1 VDTGEPVADPE
12 EQNGKVDETYRTDPK
27 DVDGYTYV
35 DVEGEPE
42 GRILLEETEVIF
54 YYKLNTKVT
63 IKYIDIN
70 TGEEIDDRL
79 CIGNDYDEDE
89 EEVKDSTIEING
101 LLGDEFETKVKAF
114 DGYKLVEEPDEIP
127 EKMTKEEIVLIYKYV
142 HVSEGIIER
151 HIDTI
156 TKKLLEPETLHEGDE
171 GDSYKIDS
179 KELID
184 SMNTA
189 RKGHDVYM
197 IGNSTSGKTS
207 IINRAMKGFENKT
220 TRQIKTITYP
230 GTSVNVLEIP
240 LSRSSFFY
248 ELPGISQTTSATGK
262 LEKDVVRQ
270 IVPKKAVKFITRT
283 MSAGDALMVGSLA
296 AFEIIKGKTTNYR
309 FYSAEGVETRK
320 VQSKKLDDYINENN
334 IRRFAR
340 PVSERLVSFL
350 DYDMFE
356 YAMENDKKWHDIAI
370 EGLGWLSFIAQ
381 GQMIRVRL
389 PKGVALKESIAKI
402 K

>member
-1 VDTGEPVADPE
+1 MGKQSRVLRCYHCGAILQCENEDEKGYIIPE
-12 EQNGKVDETYRTDPK
+12 SLHRATPIQIIYCDRCFETMKAFNNSELEQKVDQEVLKILDDAFATDAMIIWV
-27 DVDGYTYV
+27 VDLFSFNGTLNSEIANKV
-35 DVEGEPE
+35 K
-42 GRILLEETEVIF
+42 
-54 YYKLNTKVT
+54 KLNVVVV
-63 IKYIDIN
+63 
-70 TGEEIDDRL
+70 
-79 CIGNDYDEDE
+79 GNKRDLFPMN
-89 EEVKDSTIEING
+89 VKDDSLIAYLNETFNAYGIKPKSVR
-101 LLGDEFETKVKAF
+101 LLGATN
-114 DGYKLVEEPDEIP
+114 
-127 EKMTKEEIVLIYKYV
+127 
-142 HVSEGIIER
+142 
-151 HIDTI
+151 
-156 TKKLLEPETLHEGDE
+156 
-171 GDSYKIDS
+171 KIDS

-184 SMNTA
+184 AMNAA

-220 TRQIKTITYP
+220 SRQIKTITYP

-262 LEKDVVRQ
+262 LEKDVVKQ
-270 IVPKKAVKFITRT
+270 LVPKKAIKMTQRT
-283 MSAGDALMVGSLA
+283 MTAGDALMVGSLA
-296 AFEIIKGKTTNYR
+296 AFEVIKGKTANYR
-309 FYSAEGVETRK
+309 FYAAEGVETRK

-381 GQMIRVRL
+381 GQMIRIRL
-389 PKGVALKESIAKI
+389 PKGVALKESLAKI
-402 K
+402 R

>member
-1 VDTGEPVADPE
+1 MGKQSRVLRCYHCGAILQCENENEKGYIIPE
-12 EQNGKVDETYRTDPK
+12 SLHRATPIQIIYCDRCFETMKAFNNSELEQKVDQEVLKILDDAFATDALIIWV
-27 DVDGYTYV
+27 VDLFSFNGTLNSEIAKKV
-35 DVEGEPE
+35 K
-42 GRILLEETEVIF
+42 
-54 YYKLNTKVT
+54 KLNV
-63 IKYIDIN
+63 IV
-70 TGEEIDDRL
+70 L
-79 CIGNDYDEDE
+79 GNKRDLFPVN
-89 EEVKDSTIEING
+89 VKDESLVEYLNVTFNAYGIKPKSVK
-101 LLGDEFETKVKAF
+101 LLGAAN
-114 DGYKLVEEPDEIP
+114 
-127 EKMTKEEIVLIYKYV
+127 
-142 HVSEGIIER
+142 
-151 HIDTI
+151 
-156 TKKLLEPETLHEGDE
+156 
-171 GDSYKIDS
+171 KIDS

-184 SMNTA
+184 AMNTA

-220 TRQIKTITYP
+220 SRQIKTITYP
-230 GTSVNVLEIP
+230 GTSVTVLEIP

-262 LEKDVVRQ
+262 LEKDVIRQ
-270 IVPKKAVKFITRT
+270 IVPKKAVKVISRS

-296 AFEIIKGKTTNYR
+296 AFEVIKGKTANYR

-381 GQMIRVRL
+381 GQMIRIRL
-389 PKGVALKESIAKI
+389 PKGVALKESLAKI
-402 K
+402 NK

>member
-1 VDTGEPVADPE
+1 MGKQSRVLRCYHCGAILQCENEDEKGYIIPE
-12 EQNGKVDETYRTDPK
+12 SLHRATPIQIIYCDRCFETMKAFNNSELEQKVDQEVLKILDDAFATDAMIIWV
-27 DVDGYTYV
+27 VDLFSFNGTLNSEIANKV
-35 DVEGEPE
+35 K
-42 GRILLEETEVIF
+42 
-54 YYKLNTKVT
+54 KLNVVVVGNKRDLFPMNLKDDSLVEYLVDRFNAYG
-63 IKYIDIN
+63 IKPKSV
-70 TGEEIDDRL
+70 R
-79 CIGNDYDEDE
+79 
-89 EEVKDSTIEING
+89 
-101 LLGDEFETKVKAF
+101 LLGATN
-114 DGYKLVEEPDEIP
+114 
-127 EKMTKEEIVLIYKYV
+127 
-142 HVSEGIIER
+142 
-151 HIDTI
+151 
-156 TKKLLEPETLHEGDE
+156 
-171 GDSYKIDS
+171 KIDS

-184 SMNTA
+184 AMNTA

-220 TRQIKTITYP
+220 SRQIKTITYP

-262 LEKDVVRQ
+262 LEKDVVKQ
-270 IVPKKAVKFITRT
+270 LVPKKAIKMTQRT
-283 MSAGDALMVGSLA
+283 MTAGDALMVGSLA
-296 AFEIIKGKTTNYR
+296 AFEVIKGKTANYR
-309 FYSAEGVETRK
+309 FYAAEGVETRK
-320 VQSKKLDDYINENN
+320 VQSKKLDDFINENN

-381 GQMIRVRL
+381 GQMIRIRL
-389 PKGVALKESIAKI
+389 PKGVALKESLAKI
-402 K
+402 NK

>member
-1 VDTGEPVADPE
+1 MGKQSRVLRCYHCGAILQCENENEKGYIIPESLHRATPIQIIYCDKCFETMKAFNNSELEQQVDQEVLKILDDAYATDALIIWVVDLFSF
-12 EQNGKVDETYRTDPK
+12 NGTLNSEIAKKVK
-27 DVDGYTYV
+27 
-35 DVEGEPE
+35 
-42 GRILLEETEVIF
+42 
-54 YYKLNTKVT
+54 KLNV
-63 IKYIDIN
+63 IVV
-70 TGEEIDDRL
+70 
-79 CIGNDYDEDE
+79 GNKRDLFPTN
-89 EEVKDSTIEING
+89 VKDESLMEYLADRFTAYGIKPKSVR
-101 LLGDEFETKVKAF
+101 LLGATN
-114 DGYKLVEEPDEIP
+114 
-127 EKMTKEEIVLIYKYV
+127 
-142 HVSEGIIER
+142 
-151 HIDTI
+151 
-156 TKKLLEPETLHEGDE
+156 
-171 GDSYKIDS
+171 KIDS

-184 SMNTA
+184 AMNTA

-270 IVPKKAVKFITRT
+270 IVPKKAVKLITRT

>member
-1 VDTGEPVADPE
+1 MGKQSRVLRCYHCGAILQCENEDEKGYIIPE
-12 EQNGKVDETYRTDPK
+12 SLHRATPIQIIYCDRCFETMKAFNNSELEQKVDQEVLKILDDAFATDAMIIWV
-27 DVDGYTYV
+27 VDLFSFNGTLNSEIANKV
-35 DVEGEPE
+35 K
-42 GRILLEETEVIF
+42 
-54 YYKLNTKVT
+54 KLNVVVV
-63 IKYIDIN
+63 
-70 TGEEIDDRL
+70 
-79 CIGNDYDEDE
+79 GNKRDLFPMS
-89 EEVKDSTIEING
+89 VKDDSLVAYLTDRFNAYGIKPKSVR
-101 LLGDEFETKVKAF
+101 LLGATN
-114 DGYKLVEEPDEIP
+114 
-127 EKMTKEEIVLIYKYV
+127 
-142 HVSEGIIER
+142 
-151 HIDTI
+151 
-156 TKKLLEPETLHEGDE
+156 
-171 GDSYKIDS
+171 KIDS

-184 SMNTA
+184 AMNAA

-220 TRQIKTITYP
+220 SRQIKTITYP

-262 LEKDVVRQ
+262 LEKDVVKQ
-270 IVPKKAVKFITRT
+270 LVPKKAIKMTQRT
-283 MSAGDALMVGSLA
+283 MTAGDALMIGSLA
-296 AFEIIKGKTTNYR
+296 AFEVIKGKTTNYR
-309 FYSAEGVETRK
+309 FYAAEGVETRK

-381 GQMIRVRL
+381 GQMIRIRL

>member
-1 VDTGEPVADPE
+1 MGKQSRVLRCYHCGAILQCENEDEKGYIIPE
-12 EQNGKVDETYRTDPK
+12 SLHRATPIQIIYCDRCFETMKAFNNSELEQKVDQEVLKILDDAFATDAMIIWV
-27 DVDGYTYV
+27 VDLFSFNGTLNSEIANKV
-35 DVEGEPE
+35 K
-42 GRILLEETEVIF
+42 
-54 YYKLNTKVT
+54 KLNVVVV
-63 IKYIDIN
+63 
-70 TGEEIDDRL
+70 
-79 CIGNDYDEDE
+79 GNKRDLFPMS
-89 EEVKDSTIEING
+89 VKDDSLVAYLTDRFNAYGIKPKSVR
-101 LLGDEFETKVKAF
+101 LLGATN
-114 DGYKLVEEPDEIP
+114 
-127 EKMTKEEIVLIYKYV
+127 
-142 HVSEGIIER
+142 
-151 HIDTI
+151 
-156 TKKLLEPETLHEGDE
+156 
-171 GDSYKIDS
+171 KIDS

-184 SMNTA
+184 AMNAA

-220 TRQIKTITYP
+220 SRQIKTITYP

-262 LEKDVVRQ
+262 LEKDVVKQ
-270 IVPKKAVKFITRT
+270 LVPKKAIKMTQRT
-283 MSAGDALMVGSLA
+283 MTAGDALMVGSLA
-296 AFEIIKGKTTNYR
+296 AFEVIKGKTTNYR
-309 FYSAEGVETRK
+309 FYAAEGVETRK
-320 VQSKKLDDYINENN
+320 VQSKKLDDCINENN

-381 GQMIRVRL
+381 GQMIRIRL
-389 PKGVALKESIAKI
+389 PKGVALKESLAKI
-402 K
+402 NK

>member
-1 VDTGEPVADPE
+1 MGKQSRVLRCYHCGAILQCENENEKGYIIPE
-12 EQNGKVDETYRTDPK
+12 SLHRATPIQIIYCDRCFETMKAFNNSELEQKVDQEVLKILDDAFATDALIIWV
-27 DVDGYTYV
+27 VDLFSFNGTLNSEIAKKV
-35 DVEGEPE
+35 K
-42 GRILLEETEVIF
+42 
-54 YYKLNTKVT
+54 KLNV
-63 IKYIDIN
+63 IVV
-70 TGEEIDDRL
+70 
-79 CIGNDYDEDE
+79 GNKRDLFPLN
-89 EEVKDSTIEING
+89 VKDESLVEYLNTTFNAYGIKPKSVR
-101 LLGDEFETKVKAF
+101 LLGATN
-114 DGYKLVEEPDEIP
+114 
-127 EKMTKEEIVLIYKYV
+127 
-142 HVSEGIIER
+142 
-151 HIDTI
+151 
-156 TKKLLEPETLHEGDE
+156 
-171 GDSYKIDS
+171 KIDS
-179 KELID
+179 KQLID
-184 SMNTA
+184 SVNTA

-270 IVPKKAVKFITRT
+270 IVPKKAVKLITRT